1 MKLLRSNWLRH
12 SLTDYDNATYD
23 TGRVLAFGYF
33 ITAVVLEAWSVM
45 WQGNSFNVQDYLLGG
60 GTFLTGL
67 GFYLFGD
74 GKGKKESG
82 VTNDSS
88 TNNPSIPKE

>member
-1 MKLLRSNWLRH
+1 MKSLRSKILRH
-12 SLTDYDNATYD
+12 CLTDFDNETYD

-33 ITAVVLEAWSVM
+33 LSAMLYSGWDLIILHNA
-45 WQGNSFNVQDYLLGG
+45 FNVQQYLLGG

-74 GKGKKESG
+74 GKAKEAG
-82 VTNDSS
+82 GQNVVTS
-88 TNNPSIPKE
+88 TEVSKG